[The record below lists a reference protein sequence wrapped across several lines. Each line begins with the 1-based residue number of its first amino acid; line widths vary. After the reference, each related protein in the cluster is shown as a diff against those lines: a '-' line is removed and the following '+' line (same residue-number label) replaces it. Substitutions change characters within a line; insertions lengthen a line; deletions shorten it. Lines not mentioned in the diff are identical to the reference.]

1 MPREERMARCD
12 RRSRRPAA
20 WPSARVLVAA
30 LPLALLLAPI
40 SVQAQGAG
48 PDSLSLVWT
57 APGDD
62 GAVGTASV
70 YELRMSASPIDG
82 DNWGAAA
89 MVRGLP
95 APLPAGASQRVMVR
109 GLTRGT
115 PCYFAIRSADEV
127 GNWSGI
133 SNLLLLDWI
142 VDATAPAAPLGLTG
156 SSQPGGSV
164 LLTWSANAEAD
175 LAGYVVHRGM
185 AAGGPFVALNGSPL
199 VESRYADVAIPG
211 GSETIWYQL
220 SARDATGN
228 ESARSG
234 TIRVDLVAGSA
245 AWGIRPVY
253 PNPSGPG
260 RPVRFQLVVPPA
272 GGSARVEIL
281 NSIGQRVRRM
291 DLGALA
297 PGAPVVQWDGRN
309 DAGREVAPGAYTAWL
324 IAGSTRSGV
333 RLVRVP

>member
-1 MPREERMARCD
+1 MDERMDRCD
-12 RRSRRPAA
+12 RRSRGA
-20 WPSARVLVAA
+20 SARRSARAFVAG
-30 LPLALLLAPI
+30 LSLTLLLAPNA
-40 SVQAQGAG
+40 VQAQGAG
-48 PDSLSLVWT
+48 PDSVSLVWT

-70 YELRMSASPIDG
+70 YEMRLSASPIDG
-82 DNWGAAA
+82 ANWGAADI
-89 MVRGLP
+89 VRGLP
-95 APLPAGASQRVMVR
+95 DPLPPGTRQRAVVR

-115 PCYFAIRSADEV
+115 PCYFAIRTADEA

-185 AAGGPFVALNGSPL
+185 DAGGPFVALNGPPL
-199 VESRYADVAIPG
+199 VESQYVDVGIPG
-211 GSETIWYQL
+211 GSETVWYQL

-234 TIRVDLVAGSA
+234 TLRVDLVAGSA

-260 RPVRFQLVVPPA
+260 RSVSFRLVVPPG
-272 GGSARVEIL
+272 GGSVRVEIL

-291 DLGALA
+291 ELGSLA
-297 PGAPVVQWDGRN
+297 PGTPVAQWDGRN